1 MVGALVQGTV
11 VCFGEIL
18 NRLSPPAPLLLEQ
31 ANTLEICTGG
41 AEANVAV
48 ALANLGRSVRMVSV
62 LPDNRMGDR
71 ARKSLAA
78 HGVDV
83 SSITTGSGRMGL
95 YYFTP
100 PSGHRSGEVIYDR
113 AHSAFE
119 AATADQ
125 CDFEAALS
133 GASHLHISGITLALS
148 ETLAQTTIDFAEAAK
163 TAGAS
168 VSFDGNYRAALWA
181 EARHEPREWIA
192 RALELADLV
201 FGNHKDAALVLDRA
215 FEGDGP
221 ERRRE
226 ASLAL
231 IDAFPNIVAVAS
243 TARHIDDGNAH
254 RITGRIDTPDN
265 NAESTEWMINDIV
278 DRVGTGDA
286 FAAGVLHAWLRAS
299 DNLQAAVDFGMAMT
313 ALKHATWGDF
323 SLATEADVEL
333 TWGGQGDVQ
342 R

>member
-1 MVGALVQGTV
+1 MQGTV

-31 ANTLEICTGG
+31 TNTLEICTGG

-48 ALANLGRSVRMVSV
+48 ALANLGRSTRMVSV

-71 ARKSLAA
+71 ARKSIAA

-83 SSITTGSGRMGL
+83 STIASGPGRMGL

-113 AHSAFE
+113 AHSAF
-119 AATADQ
+119 AATTPDQ
-125 CDFEAALS
+125 FDFEAALS

-148 ETLAQTTIDFAEAAK
+148 EALAQATIDFAKAAK
-163 TAGAS
+163 AAGAS

-181 EARHEPREWIA
+181 KARHEPREWIA
-192 RALELADLV
+192 RALGLADLV

-215 FEGDGP
+215 FDGDGP

-231 IDAFPNIVAVAS
+231 IDAFPSITAVAS
-243 TARHIDDGNAH
+243 TARHIHDGNAH
-254 RITGRIDTPDN
+254 RITGRIDTPSN
-265 NAESTEWMINDIV
+265 HAESAEWVMNDIV

-286 FAAGVLHAWLRAS
+286 FAAGVLHGWLCAS
-299 DNLQAAVDFGMAMT
+299 DDLQAAVDFGMAMT

-323 SLATEADVEL
+323 SLATQPDVEL
-333 TWGGQGDVQ
+333 ALGGQSDVQ